1 MLQSRLRFLLVAA
14 LAFGA
19 SMPRLC
25 LGQQARPSVKARPDT
40 ATSLLNNAYEDLRRK
55 EYDAAIAKF
64 RRVLAMDPKRAELH
78 REIAYTCMKMGET
91 EQAIE
96 AFEAYERVRPGE
108 PRNQIELAYL
118 YHQTKREQQALEL
131 FRRVSRSKDV
141 KLAAQARQAYES
153 LEAQMV
159 AEIAS
164 GSQAVAA
171 DPASD
176 GKRELLAEAYAR
188 HNEPGEAIEQYLA
201 NRKLKAARYPDL
213 IRLAQLYAETGD
225 TARARGYYLLAS
237 RMPDPRVAEMG
248 RQGLGGRYPYASE
261 FEAALALEPFQQQVR
276 RELGY
281 LYITMKQ
288 PPAAARHF
296 EQVMEREPA
305 DFQSLAQLGFLYA
318 ELNRKTNAFR
328 ALDRVRREA
337 PSELSEKAAAAM
349 ENLGTP
355 AELAQMAAGVTP
367 RPDPVY
373 ALVAEAY
380 ELMGRKEYD
389 AAVER
394 FGRALAADPKR
405 VNLHSEIG
413 FACLKMGEAER
424 AVAAFEAYER
434 ARPGDAHNTL
444 QLAYLY
450 MQTAREQKGLEYFE
464 RVEKGADP
472 ALAKQARESRTA
484 AEQPLLA
491 EIARWSQAVEQN
503 PNDDDNRELLADS
516 YARHRDLQK
525 AIEQYRELRRRAP
538 ARYRHLVSL
547 ATLYQKTDDAPMAT
561 AYYLLASR
569 CPEPRTAE
577 AGRQGLNNRY
587 PFASE
592 FEKALEQ
599 EPSQAEVRRE
609 LGYLYLTMKQPE
621 NAARHFETIV
631 AAEPNDY
638 QSAAQLGFIYAGL
651 ERRQEA
657 IRLLERVRREGPAD
671 LAQKA
676 GAVLRQLGSAPPAD
690 TLIGPVGEPQDEVAR
705 HKQLG
710 YASIQKNYLQ
720 AAAREFEEVY
730 KLNPKDFQ
738 AIMQLG
744 YLYNVMKRDDMAIRW
759 FKLARES
766 PDAKIAAEAR
776 RAVTNLSRPLRR
788 VISTFWVQPFISS
801 RWNDVFGYGQLKTEY
816 RIPGLP
822 FKPYLSLRFI
832 GDTRTR
838 TGGALPQIYSEEGVI
853 ASAGLVGRVYKNLF
867 AWGEAGNQITFLRN
881 RPPGLNRSTP
891 DYRGGLSYG
900 QVLGPKLFSK
910 EPGGFAD
917 VTNDAVY
924 LSRYDHNAIFF
935 TQTKYG
941 YQFRPWKGFSHQPFL
956 AANVLADARG
966 DYYNNFAEVGPGY
979 RFGFIKFSR
988 MNAYVALIR
997 GAFTTQGRRAIN
1009 SNRGPNYW
1017 DLRVMIWYAKS
1028 F

>member
-1 MLQSRLRFLLVAA
+1 MFQSRFRFLLIAA
-14 LAFGA
+14 LACGA
-19 SMPRLC
+19 SIPRMC
-25 LGQQARPSVKARPDT
+25 LGQQARPSAKARQD
-40 ATSLLNNAYEDLRRK
+40 AVTSVLNNAYQDLRRK

-64 RRVLAMDPKRAELH
+64 RRVLEMDPRRAELH
-78 REIAYTCMKMGET
+78 REIAYTYMKMGET

-96 AFEAYERVRPGE
+96 AFEAYEHARPGD
-108 PRNQIELAYL
+108 PRNQLDLAYL
-118 YHQTKREQQALEL
+118 YHQTKKEQQALEL

-141 KLAAQARQAYES
+141 KLAAQARQAYEGI
-153 LEAQMV
+153 ETQMV
-159 AEIAS
+159 AEIARW
-164 GSQAVAA
+164 SQAVAA

-176 GKRELLAEAYAR
+176 GNRELLAEAYAR
-188 HNEPGEAIEQYLA
+188 HDEPGKAIEQYLA

-225 TARARGYYLLAS
+225 TARACGYYLIAS

-261 FEAALALEPFQQQVR
+261 FEAALELEPFQQQVR
-276 RELGY
+276 REVGY

-288 PPAAARHF
+288 PLAAARHF
-296 EQVMEREPA
+296 EQVVEREPA

-318 ELNRKTNAFR
+318 ELNRKTDAFR

-337 PSELSEKAAAAM
+337 PSELAEKAAAAM

-355 AELAQMAAGVTP
+355 AEVAQLAAGAAP
-367 RPDPVY
+367 QPDPVY
-373 ALVAEAY
+373 ALVSEAY
-380 ELMGRKEYD
+380 ELMARKEFE

-394 FGRALAADPKR
+394 FRRALAADPKR
-405 VNLHSEIG
+405 VNLYSEIG
-413 FACLKMGEAER
+413 FASLKMGETEQ
-424 AVAAFEAYER
+424 AVAAFETYEK
-434 ARPGDAHNTL
+434 ARPDDAHNAL

-472 ALAKQARESRTA
+472 ALAKQAREAREA

-503 PNDDDNRELLADS
+503 PNDDDNREMLADF
-516 YARHRDLQK
+516 YARHRDLPK
-525 AIEQYRELRRRAP
+525 AVEQYRELRRRAP
-538 ARYRHLVSL
+538 TRYRHLISL
-547 ATLYQKTDDAPMAT
+547 ATLYEKINDAPMAT

-569 CPEPRTAE
+569 CPEPRIAE
-577 AGRQGLNNRY
+577 SGRQGLNNRY

-599 EPSQAEVRRE
+599 EPSQTEVRRE

-621 NAARHFETIV
+621 NAARHFEVIV
-631 AAEPNDY
+631 AAEPKDY
-638 QSAAQLGFIYAGL
+638 QSLAQLGFICADLG
-651 ERRQEA
+651 RRQDA

-676 GAVLRQLGSAPPAD
+676 GAALRQLGAPPAD
-690 TLIGPVGEPQDEVAR
+690 TLIGPVGEPQDEVQR

-730 KLNPKDFQ
+730 KLNPKDYQ

-744 YLYNVMKRDDMAIRW
+744 YLYNVMKRDDIAVRW
-759 FKLARES
+759 FKLARSS
-766 PDAKIAAEAR
+766 PDPKMAAEAR
-776 RAVTNLSRPLRR
+776 RAVSNLSWPLRK
-788 VISTFWVQPFISS
+788 VVSTFWVQPFISS
-801 RWNDVFGYGQLKTEY
+801 RWNDAFGYGQLKTEF

-822 FKPYLSLRFI
+822 FKPYLGLRFI

-838 TGGALPQIYSEEGVI
+838 TGGVLPQIYSEDGVI
-853 ASAGLVGRVYKNLF
+853 VSGGLVGRVYKNLF
-867 AWGEAGNQITFLRN
+867 AWGEAGNQLTFLRN

-891 DYRGGLSYG
+891 DYRGGFSYG

-910 EPGGFAD
+910 EPGLFMD

-924 LSRYDHNAIFF
+924 LSRYGHNAIFY

-941 YQFRPWKGFSHQPFL
+941 YQFRPWKGFYHQPFL

-966 DYYNNFAEVGPGY
+966 DYYNNFVEVGPGY

-997 GAFTTQGRRAIN
+997 GAYTTQGRRAIN
-1009 SNRGPNYW
+1009 FSHGPNYW
-1017 DLRVMIWYAKS
+1017 DLRVVIWFAKS